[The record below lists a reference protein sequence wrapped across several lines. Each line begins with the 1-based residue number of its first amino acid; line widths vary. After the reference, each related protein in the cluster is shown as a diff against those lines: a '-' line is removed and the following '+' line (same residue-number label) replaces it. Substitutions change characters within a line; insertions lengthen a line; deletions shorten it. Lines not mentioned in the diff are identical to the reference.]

1 MQDPGARRS
10 RREPGATGRGPTR
23 PVPRLLR
30 RPRPPRP
37 SRCRVRAPGSLS
49 GAGAEWS
56 LRPRAIVP
64 LSDRRVPTQSPSGGL
79 AFRPCRGGACESGR
93 GKGRRARSVREARA
107 REGDASERLRPRPHP
122 PPIPSLEPRSGPRTQ
137 RRVSLAPALWPTAL
151 PGSGSDGEVVV
162 SRGPLAERPLAR
174 GLPAERQG
182 ARQGGLGS
190 GRGSGFPRE
199 RSPWRRGRGR
209 GPGAGGWA
217 GRARRASAPS
227 PAEHPCRDGLVQG
240 RPVCAGQ
247 QEGWVARVPGGRQAG
262 AARPRTH
269 GGEGSRARGSPL
281 AGKAGTRPP
290 LCGWGAQA
298 GRRGER
304 GGRGAG
310 LAGELARAA
319 VEARLRGRVGR
330 SPGRSRSAGEGRR
343 ACHPPRGCVL
353 RRGGAVGVE
362 VGS

>member
-1 MQDPGARRS
+1 MVAAAARHRAS
-10 RREPGATGRGPTR
+10 Q
-23 PVPRLLR
+23 
-30 RPRPPRP
+30 RPPGPDPKSPWRAGFPAVPGWGVRERP
-37 SRCRVRAPGSLS
+37 GEGTPGSVCAGS
-49 GAGAEWS
+49 ASAGAWE
-56 LRPRAIVP
+56 
-64 LSDRRVPTQSPSGGL
+64 
-79 AFRPCRGGACESGR
+79 
-93 GKGRRARSVREARA
+93 
-107 REGDASERLRPRPHP
+107 ASERLRPRRPR
-122 PPIPSLEPRSGPRTQ
+122 IPSLEPRSGARTK

-162 SRGPLAERPLAR
+162 SRGALAERPLAR

-199 RSPWRRGRGR
+199 RAPWRRGRGR

-269 GGEGSRARGSPL
+269 GGEGSRARGTPL
-281 AGKAGTRPP
+281 AGKAGARPP
-290 LCGWGAQA
+290 RCGWGAQA
-298 GRRGER
+298 GRRGGR

-310 LAGELARAA
+310 LAGELAGAA
-319 VEARLRGRVGR
+319 VEARLPGRVGR
-330 SPGRSRSAGEGRR
+330 SPGRCRSAGEARR

-353 RRGGAVGVE
+353 RRGRGRGGARRGR
-362 VGS
+362 GSGRGRMGEGGRG

>member
-1 MQDPGARRS
+1 MQALRGRCGRAPSCLSATAGSRPKVPLAGWLSGRAGVGRARAGGGRDAGLGLCGKRERGRATPPSASATAPPPPPHPILRTALRPKDPKAC
-10 RREPGATGRGPTR
+10 EPGSCA
-23 PVPRLLR
+23 LAD
-30 RPRPPRP
+30 
-37 SRCRVRAPGSLS
+37 RA
-49 GAGAEWS
+49 
-56 LRPRAIVP
+56 
-64 LSDRRVPTQSPSGGL
+64 
-79 AFRPCRGGACESGR
+79 
-93 GKGRRARSVREARA
+93 
-107 REGDASERLRPRPHP
+107 
-122 PPIPSLEPRSGPRTQ
+122 
-137 RRVSLAPALWPTAL
+137 
-151 PGSGSDGEVVV
+151 PGSGSDGVVVV

-227 PAEHPCRDGLVQG
+227 PAEHPSRDGLVQG

-247 QEGWVARVPGGRQAG
+247 QEGWMARVPGGRQAG

-310 LAGELARAA
+310 LAGELAGAA

-330 SPGRSRSAGEGRR
+330 SPGRSRSAGEARR

-362 VGS
+362 VEVRRRWATVGVGEARLQENQQLQLQPAGEER

>member
-1 MQDPGARRS
+1 M
-10 RREPGATGRGPTR
+10 
-23 PVPRLLR
+23 
-30 RPRPPRP
+30 
-37 SRCRVRAPGSLS
+37 
-49 GAGAEWS
+49 
-56 LRPRAIVP
+56 
-64 LSDRRVPTQSPSGGL
+64 
-79 AFRPCRGGACESGR
+79 
-93 GKGRRARSVREARA
+93 
-107 REGDASERLRPRPHP
+107 
-122 PPIPSLEPRSGPRTQ
+122 
-137 RRVSLAPALWPTAL
+137 
-151 PGSGSDGEVVV
+151 

-227 PAEHPCRDGLVQG
+227 PAEHPSRDGLVQG

-247 QEGWVARVPGGRQAG
+247 QEGWMARVPGGRQAG

-269 GGEGSRARGSPL
+269 GGEGSRARGTPL
-281 AGKAGTRPP
+281 AGKAGARPP
-290 LCGWGAQA
+290 RCGWGAQT

-319 VEARLRGRVGR
+319 VEARPRGRVGR

-353 RRGGAVGVE
+353 RRGRGRGGARRGRGSGRGRMGEGGRVWARGRQGGRKSSSCSCSPLARKEALRRTEGSWCGGAGGGGRACVE
-362 VGS
+362 KGSGAGRTGAFVRRAKRLACQEWDSNPRLQGRLRPERSALDRSAILTHGKTALLFPSKTVKKCCRMMLVSHFK